1 MNGLCVESVK
11 SQNENWGS
19 KYYEGSVLSVSNIVS
34 EPNNDYQ
41 NDITKGKENNNE
53 YIFQN
58 YNTPNDN
65 NNNKYVGQNN
75 NTNGN
80 GSDNECNTENIDISI
95 ISNKQKKYNLNI
107 LYYDEH
113 LKNNENSDN
122 CSFIEMNSNGTF
134 YGCHNFDL
142 FKIVCEKIIK
152 NKKEFILISSGS
164 AANEVFDYCR
174 NIKEIK
180 EFYIYCF
187 QKEKYLPL
195 KDQYS
200 KLKEVYNIFSHLKN
214 KLYDIK
220 EMEIDNISSSNL
232 IFFEDY
238 SRIYIKLHYEFIRK
252 YSLYKI
258 LMQKKCNEKQFLYLV
273 ETKYPKFLNIANQ
286 LFPNKDEI
294 VNYFKKN
301 IKDAPNDI
309 ENSFQNDDKFLD
321 DNIKDYIYNYT
332 YESFYF
338 KYLNKFL
345 REGNFDAFRI
355 LSSHVAKFI
364 FKLYDYREKNRS
376 KQKNSNLY
384 RKMYLNQNDIK
395 LYEKS
400 IGKVICYP
408 SFTSTSIKKNGYNP
422 PKNNPNDELVLLI
435 INQNNT
441 KSTVS
446 IGKLSNFPNE
456 KEYLFLPFS
465 FFKIQ
470 NIELK
475 TGSEND
481 PHLIHLL
488 ALNSDKSIEEMFL
501 NFFTKETDNLNPEGL
516 DLLILNENKTKI
528 IFNPIYL
535 SHHDVGCE
543 CMII

>member
-1 MNGLCVESVK
+1 
-11 SQNENWGS
+11 
-19 KYYEGSVLSVSNIVS
+19 
-34 EPNNDYQ
+34 
-41 NDITKGKENNNE
+41 
-53 YIFQN
+53 
-58 YNTPNDN
+58 
-65 NNNKYVGQNN
+65 
-75 NTNGN
+75 
-80 GSDNECNTENIDISI
+80 
-95 ISNKQKKYNLNI
+95 
-107 LYYDEH
+107 
-113 LKNNENSDN
+113 
-122 CSFIEMNSNGTF
+122 
-134 YGCHNFDL
+134 
-142 FKIVCEKIIK
+142 
-152 NKKEFILISSGS
+152 
-164 AANEVFDYCR
+164 
-174 NIKEIK
+174 
-180 EFYIYCF
+180 
-187 QKEKYLPL
+187 
-195 KDQYS
+195 
-200 KLKEVYNIFSHLKN
+200 
-214 KLYDIK
+214 
-220 EMEIDNISSSNL
+220 
-232 IFFEDY
+232 
-238 SRIYIKLHYEFIRK
+238 
-252 YSLYKI
+252 
-258 LMQKKCNEKQFLYLV
+258 MQKKCNEKQFLYLV

-309 ENSFQNDDKFLD
+309 DNSFQNDDKFLD
-321 DNIKDYIYNYT
+321 DNIQDYINNYT
-332 YESFYF
+332 VEGFYY

-501 NFFTKETDNLNPEGL
+501 NFLTKETDNLNPEGL
-516 DLLILNENKTKI
+516 DLLILSENKTKI

>member
-80 GSDNECNTENIDISI
+80 GSDNECNTENI
-95 ISNKQKKYNLNI
+95 ISNRKKKKKYNLNI

-113 LKNNENSDN
+113 LKKNNENSDN

-164 AANEVFDYCR
+164 AANKVFDYCS
-174 NIKEIK
+174 NIKEIR

-195 KDQYS
+195 KEQYS

-258 LMQKKCNEKQFLYLV
+258 LIQKKCNEKQFLQLI
-273 ETKYPKFLNIANQ
+273 EAKFPYFLDIAKQ
-286 LFPNKDEI
+286 LFPNKNEI
-294 VNYFKKN
+294 IEYFKNN
-301 IKDAPNDI
+301 IEDTPNNI
-309 ENSFQNDDKFLD
+309 TEIFQNDD
-321 DNIKDYIYNYT
+321 NILNNNISVYIHNYT
-332 YESFYF
+332 YEGFYY

-501 NFFTKETDNLNPEGL
+501 NFLTKETDNLNPEGL
-516 DLLILNENKTKI
+516 DLLILSENKTKI